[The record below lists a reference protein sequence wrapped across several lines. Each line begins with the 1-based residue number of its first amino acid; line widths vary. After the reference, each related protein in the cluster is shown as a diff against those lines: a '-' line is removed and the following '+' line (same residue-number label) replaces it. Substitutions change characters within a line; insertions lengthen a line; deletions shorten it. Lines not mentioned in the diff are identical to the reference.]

1 MLAFQ
6 CKYDLDARCNF
17 SFIGDKNT
25 PTIEE
30 CKLCVEIR
38 QMKLEKDNGSRR
50 VNYHALTDVA
60 CNCVKNTLHSAD

>member
-38 QMKLEKDNGSRR
+38 QMKLEKEILEWSKQKTSEVGE
-50 VNYHALTDVA
+50 
-60 CNCVKNTLHSAD
+60 